1 MLFTKHIRNEQS
13 ERETVGFH
21 TLNYWLMMLKK
32 RRETCI
38 WTAYTMTGMSK
49 MEIFSLKKK

>member
-32 RRETCI
+32 EEKPGFGLHTQ
-38 WTAYTMTGMSK
+38 
-49 MEIFSLKKK
+49 